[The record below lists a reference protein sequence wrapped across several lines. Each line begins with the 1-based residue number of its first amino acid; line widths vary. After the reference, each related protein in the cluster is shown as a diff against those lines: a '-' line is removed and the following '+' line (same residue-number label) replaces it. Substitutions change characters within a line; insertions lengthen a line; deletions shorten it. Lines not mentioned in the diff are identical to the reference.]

1 MKNSSVYVREMF
13 AITEAIKKW
22 RQYLI
27 GRHFHIFTDQKSLKS
42 LLVQTIQTTEQQ
54 KWTSKLQG
62 FIFDIF
68 YKPGKT
74 NLVADALS
82 RKYSDLDNE
91 VLLLSIS
98 SSVPTIISSLQQYY
112 KNDISGKTLVSKIST
127 EKEQHQ
133 HYFFKEGLVYF
144 KDRLYIPD
152 TPDLR
157 SAILKEYHTTPTA
170 GHSGLQPTLARIAAS
185 FLWPGIHHDVKEFI
199 QRCDVCQHN
208 KYMPTKKQGLLQPLP
223 IPENVWEEITMDFVT
238 HLPNSFGHTV
248 VWVVCDRL
256 TKYVHFIGLPSRFT
270 AKDIATRFST
280 EIGRLHGFPKSIIS
294 DRDPLFLSNFWKELF
309 RIHGTTLKYSSAYH
323 PETDGQTEVVNRS
336 LETYLRCFTSE
347 QPRKWYKFLH
357 LAEYW
362 YNTTHHS
369 AINMSPFQALYGR
382 GPPTVLAYINGSTT
396 VPDLDQTLEERQ
408 KILNTLKENLKRS
421 RKKNGRSSK

>member
-1 MKNSSVYVREMF
+1 
-13 AITEAIKKW
+13 
-22 RQYLI
+22 
-27 GRHFHIFTDQKSLKS
+27 
-42 LLVQTIQTTEQQ
+42 
-54 KWTSKLQG
+54 
-62 FIFDIF
+62 
-68 YKPGKT
+68 
-74 NLVADALS
+74 
-82 RKYSDLDNE
+82 
-91 VLLLSIS
+91 
-98 SSVPTIISSLQQYY
+98 
-112 KNDISGKTLVSKIST
+112 
-127 EKEQHQ
+127 
-133 HYFFKEGLVYF
+133 
-144 KDRLYIPD
+144 
-152 TPDLR
+152 
-157 SAILKEYHTTPTA
+157 
-170 GHSGLQPTLARIAAS
+170 
-185 FLWPGIHHDVKEFI
+185 
-199 QRCDVCQHN
+199 
-208 KYMPTKKQGLLQPLP
+208 
-223 IPENVWEEITMDFVT
+223 MDFVT

-280 EIGRLHGFPKSIIS
+280 EIGRLHGFLKSIIS